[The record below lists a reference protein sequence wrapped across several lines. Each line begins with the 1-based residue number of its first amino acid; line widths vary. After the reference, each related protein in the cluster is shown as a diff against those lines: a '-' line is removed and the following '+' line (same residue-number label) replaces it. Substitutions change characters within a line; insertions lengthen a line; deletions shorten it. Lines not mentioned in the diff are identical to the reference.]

1 MKPML
6 LSEYPDHIDLVNSQK
21 YIFIQP
27 KLDGFRAIGNTKTG
41 EIISREGNSFVLP
54 HISAELIELGKKG
67 FPEWLD
73 GELYKHG
80 KTLGQIQS
88 LIRKSSDEV
97 EFHVFDFIGEGGF
110 SNRFDKIIW
119 TLAIN
124 FSTENIEFVE
134 TWRVETGI
142 KECMRIY
149 DQLLEAGYE
158 GAVIR
163 LDNRTY
169 EQFRSNQAL
178 KMKPEI
184 M

>member
-6 LSEYPDHIDLVNSQK
+6 ISEYPDHIDLVNSQQ
-21 YIFIQP
+21 YVFIQP

-41 EIISREGNSFVLP
+41 EIISREGNTFVLP
-54 HISAELIELGKKG
+54 HISVELIELGKKG

-88 LIRKSSDEV
+88 MIRKSSDEI
-97 EFHVFDFIGEGGF
+97 EFHVFDFISKGGF
-110 SNRFDKIIW
+110 LERFNKHEIIDK
-119 TLAIN
+119 L
-124 FSTENIEFVE
+124 SGLHIEIVLTF
-134 TWRVETGI
+134 RVSPE
-142 KECMRIY
+142 RIMNY
-149 DQLLEAGYE
+149 YEYFLNKGYE

-163 LDNRTY
+163 LDNRPY

>member
-6 LSEYPDHIDLVNSQK
+6 LSEYPDHIETVNKEK
-21 YIFIQP
+21 YVFIQP
-27 KLDGFRAIGNTKTG
+27 KLDGWRAMGNTKTG
-41 EIISREGNSFVLP
+41 EIISREGKPFNLP

-67 FPEWLD
+67 FPEWVD

-88 LIRKSSDEV
+88 MIRKSSDEV
-97 EFHVFDFIGEGGF
+97 ELHIFDFVGSENF
-110 SNRFDKIIW
+110 SGRFFDKDLYILEIKCVM
-119 TLAIN
+119 
-124 FSTENIEFVE
+124 FVE
-134 TWRVETGI
+134 TTKMKPAGI
-142 KECMRIY
+142 MRDY
-149 DQLLEAGYE
+149 ESYLEDGYE

-163 LDNRTY
+163 LDNRPY
-169 EQFRSNQAL
+169 EQFRSHQVL

>member
-6 LSEYPDHIDLVNSQK
+6 LSEYPDHIDLVNSQE
-21 YIFIQP
+21 YVFIQP
-27 KLDGFRAIGNTKTG
+27 KLNGWRARGNTKTG
-41 EIISREGNSFVLP
+41 EINLRNGDFWGRQISLP
-54 HISAELIELGKKG
+54 HISSELIELGKKG

-88 LIRKSSDEV
+88 MIRKSSDEI

-110 SNRFDKIIW
+110 GERFFYNKYGAFSKKNIQSVS
-119 TLAIN
+119 TFLLPPNSAISQYEV
-124 FSTENIEFVE
+124 FIEE
-134 TWRVETGI
+134 
-142 KECMRIY
+142 
-149 DQLLEAGYE
+149 GYE

-163 LDNRTY
+163 LDNRPY
-169 EQFRSNQAL
+169 EQYRSNQAL
-178 KMKPEI
+178 KIKPEI